1 MGIENGKRQRES
13 KEEEI
18 DRMKKRGCAFLS
30 ILIPSSFFL
39 PSIRRVPSS
48 CSAALLIS
56 LLMSQYLLNCFKRI
70 HIPSVRNSNNMR
82 EVREHLESDGA
93 MILAWTTTNKK
104 GMKTENERERE
115 MEGRKRS
122 KWRRQVRKQ
131 LESDQTM
138 IPADIIR
145 EKGRAKNRKRKNK

>member
-1 MGIENGKRQRES
+1 
-13 KEEEI
+13 
-18 DRMKKRGCAFLS
+18 
-30 ILIPSSFFL
+30 
-39 PSIRRVPSS
+39 
-48 CSAALLIS
+48 
-56 LLMSQYLLNCFKRI
+56 
-70 HIPSVRNSNNMR
+70 MR